1 MKTPAADHVFNTWA
15 HIKHPYVDSKP
26 SPQPV
31 SQKCGSEFKGRIQAP
46 GKRSIQV
53 PNQPCQ
59 NQPKKARLSSFSTL
73 QVKTQLPDLGTVY
86 ISQPLPSTSGLSPK
100 QAPKVTTKTPTLNPS
115 IHNKPLPCSPYL
127 LQAQAVVQPL
137 LSSHVPGKPDKIGSM
152 GSDKGWQN
160 SKIRMTPTSN
170 PPEKCTSAG
179 QSPHILKESEGLAPH
194 VPRSVLYEDLM
205 VSSSSE
211 DSDWEW
217 DPLPQWKRLSLKS
230 HMAWKWLNNWGGE
243 EAGNSYV
250 PGISASVCQW
260 WNPQNIGDQWT
271 DTI

>member
-211 DSDWEW
+211 DSDWE
-217 DPLPQWKRLSLKS
+217 
-230 HMAWKWLNNWGGE
+230 
-243 EAGNSYV
+243 
-250 PGISASVCQW
+250 
-260 WNPQNIGDQWT
+260 
-271 DTI
+271 